1 MNQAVSTPASAW
13 SWIVTHRYTLGLAAL
28 VTASLAFRLY
38 VSQACSLWQD
48 EASTAQD
55 AYQPWPLLLRG
66 PEREHPPLMFWMVRF
81 ATEILGR
88 GDTGVRAVSLFFGC
102 VLLVAV
108 YRLCLEL
115 ELSAPQGLAA
125 AASLSLTPFFMK
137 HAIEARQYAI
147 TGALVTFST
156 VFALRLLRGPFRL
169 RTFVGFAVCS
179 VAASAVQFFAYAYAL
194 ALWAAV
200 VVGTA
205 RRWRARTLPP
215 RERIALVSILTLTL
229 LSFGAISV
237 LVVSLAHWY
246 QTHALG
252 GKAQHHFS
260 VPSMWRA
267 FSFLARP
274 PWPSLEPFVAAFG
287 LLFVAGRSRRLAG
300 LIPFALTFA
309 PIAVASKLSSGHSLG
324 PRYLYPSFVFYQLGE
339 VAAVFGVFELLAKLA
354 GRWGRPVAALGLVA
368 LVVPLALRV
377 REYPT
382 GFGAGTAYYR
392 GLQAYFEGPRGRD
405 TALVVFVGYAGL
417 RIMQTQYPVPH
428 LMSLEAFEPIP
439 GIERYVIAEFHSG
452 DPNSSAKF
460 EPLLKRHF
468 GLSLRQWRALRPVR
482 LPATRYQGP
491 VRARLVLLDANAP
504 SRTEQARTGQ
514 PGADGTPNAQGD
526 QGATRDDAADGDAN

>member
-1 MNQAVSTPASAW
+1 MNQAVSTRASVW
-13 SWIVTHRYTLGLAAL
+13 SWIVTRRYTLALAAL
-28 VTASLAFRLY
+28 VSASLAFRLH

-48 EASTAQD
+48 EASTAHD
-55 AYQPWPLLLRG
+55 AYATWPLLLHG

-88 GDTGVRAVSLFFGC
+88 GDTGVRSVSLFFGC

-179 VAASAVQFFAYAYAL
+179 VAASAVQFFAFAYAL
-194 ALWAAV
+194 SLWGAV

-205 RRWRARTLPP
+205 RRWRPQTLSVPQ
-215 RERIALVSILTLTL
+215 RAALASVLGLTL
-229 LSFGAISV
+229 LSFGAITV

-246 QTHALG
+246 EMHALG
-252 GKAQHHFS
+252 RAQHHFS
-260 VPSMWRA
+260 VPSIWRA

-274 PWPSLEPFVAAFG
+274 PWPAFEPFVAAFG
-287 LLFVAGRSRRLAG
+287 LLFIAVRRRSLAG
-300 LIPFALTFA
+300 LIPLALTFA
-309 PIAVASKLSSGHSLG
+309 PIGVASLMSSGHSLG

-339 VAAVFGVFELLAKLA
+339 VAAVFGVFELLARLA
-354 GRWGRPVAALGLVA
+354 GRWGRPLAALGLVA
-368 LVVPLALRV
+368 LVVPLGLRL

-382 GFGAGTAYYR
+382 GFGAGTANYR

-439 GIERYVIAEFHSG
+439 GIDRYLIAEFSSG
-452 DPNSSAKF
+452 DPYSRAKF

-504 SRTEQARTGQ
+504 SRTEQARTAQ
-514 PGADGTPNAQGD
+514 PGADGTSNTEGAE
-526 QGATRDDAADGDAN
+526 GATRDDAADRDAD